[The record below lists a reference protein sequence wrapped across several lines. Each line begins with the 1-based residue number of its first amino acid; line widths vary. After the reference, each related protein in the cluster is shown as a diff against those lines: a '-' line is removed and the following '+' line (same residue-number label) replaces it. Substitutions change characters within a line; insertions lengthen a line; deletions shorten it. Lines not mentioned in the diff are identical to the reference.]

1 MRRPLEVRYTLEAAD
16 AIRRFHPGVRV
27 AIRQAIRALA
37 LDPEA
42 GSPLELELEGFRA
55 FRVGR
60 YRVIFRT
67 EPGRLVILIIG
78 QRRDVYETAVRLL
91 TRPPRN
97 LSE

>member
-27 AIRQAIRALA
+27 AIRRAIRAMA

-42 GSPLELELEGFRA
+42 GSPLELELEGFRS

-60 YRVIFRT
+60 YRVIVTVHRSGKF
-67 EPGRLVILIIG
+67 V
-78 QRRDVYETAVRLL
+78 
-91 TRPPRN
+91 
-97 LSE
+97 SC